1 MLARIRFSD
10 FPLSERGGKAAA
22 NVIGTKELADG
33 LSEKISE
40 GRASAEEINKSLR
53 LLKSRALTD
62 ELLLSLSC
70 APEGESFPINIMERR
85 CLHIGCVRLAQNGDH
100 SYHRCFRK
108 RFGEFCSP
116 DIRSERLICALFS
129 LIRAAADLSSDCKV
143 NFSLRS
149 PVRSRNRIL
158 RMPCAVSLG
167 ISDGQ
172 RFRYR
177 SRAVRAVR
185 VRRAS
190 DLRFHSFVVA
200 EMHA

>member
-1 MLARIRFSD
+1 MCARRRIIPD
-10 FPLSERGGKAAA
+10 KHKG
-22 NVIGTKELADG
+22 
-33 LSEKISE
+33 
-40 GRASAEEINKSLR
+40 
-53 LLKSRALTD
+53 
-62 ELLLSLSC
+62 
-70 APEGESFPINIMERR
+70 RR

-108 RFGEFCSP
+108 RFGRILFVRHPARAIDMRAVLTDPRRSRSFLRLQGEFFSP
-116 DIRSERLICALFS
+116 LA
-129 LIRAAADLSSDCKV
+129 
-143 NFSLRS
+143 
-149 PVRSRNRIL
+149 VRSRDRIL

-185 VRRAS
+185 VLRAP